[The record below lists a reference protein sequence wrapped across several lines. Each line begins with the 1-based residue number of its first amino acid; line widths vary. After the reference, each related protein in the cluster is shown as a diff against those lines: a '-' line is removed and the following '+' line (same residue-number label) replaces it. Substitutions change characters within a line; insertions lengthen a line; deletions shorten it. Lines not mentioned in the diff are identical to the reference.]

1 MSAVSTFHSLLEHLL
16 PTRIVPLAQERVRR
30 DCLGLGLPSRRT
42 ALGNRFT
49 LISRLDEAVDLQSV
63 YTELRAQALSGSVT
77 VLTDL
82 GWLWLNGTYWQA
94 NPLLA
99 RRLFRMAGRQGDAT
113 AWFNLAEQAY
123 AGRGVEVSH
132 AEAAR
137 CYEHAFEA
145 GMDRAAAALGDL
157 FEEGWPSM
165 PFPRSAPS
173 MAYRWFLKGAQR
185 GEARCRF
192 EVGRRLLQGTQVEL
206 DVKAGL
212 YWLELAAAGGVVQ
225 AAETLTVYFA
235 QGDGAPYRHWR
246 DHAILLG
253 SRLALG
259 LKLRDQVRC

>member
-1 MSAVSTFHSLLEHLL
+1 MSAVSTLHSLLERLL
-16 PTRIVPLAQERVRR
+16 PTRIMPLAQGRARR
-30 DCLGLGLPSRRT
+30 DCISLGLPSRRT
-42 ALGNRFT
+42 ALGDSFT
-49 LISRLDEAVDLQSV
+49 LILRLDEAVDLQGV
-63 YTELRAQALSGSVT
+63 YTELRTQALNGSVT

-82 GWLWLNGTYWQA
+82 GWLWLNGTYWQGD
-94 NPLLA
+94 PLLA
-99 RRLFRMAGRQGDAT
+99 RRLLRMAGLQGDAT
-113 AWFNLAEQAY
+113 AWFNLAEQSY
-123 AGRGVEVSH
+123 AGRGVEVSCT
-132 AEAAR
+132 EAAR

-145 GMDRAAAALGDL
+145 GMERAAAALGDL

-165 PFPRSAPS
+165 PFQRSAPS
-173 MAYRWFLKGAQR
+173 MAYRWFLRGAQR

-225 AAETLTVYFA
+225 AAEVLTMYFA
-235 QGDGAPYRHWR
+235 HGDGALYRHWR

-259 LKLRDQVRC
+259 LKLKDQVRC